1 MTDTIRFG
9 PGAGIFAAILL
20 FAVAFAFGLAGL
32 TLYRDV
38 QTIRQ
43 WPSTEGV
50 ILSGE
55 VTQHRVRQ
63 FTARGRPRTD
73 GYRYS
78 SRIAYSYTVDGEE
91 YVSTQ
96 ISIAKKF
103 DQFADTFSGT
113 ADAGYEGTWLAKY
126 PVGKKVAVYYDLDDP
141 ANAILERDEA
151 WLAYLFFAVAGVLAF
166 AGLGILNAVR
176 HMRNESR
183 FA

>member
-1 MTDTIRFG
+1 VTDTIRFG
-9 PGAGIFAAILL
+9 PGAGILVALVL
-20 FAVAFAFGLAGL
+20 FAVAFAVGLAGL

-73 GYRYS
+73 EYHYS
-78 SRIAYSYTVDGEE
+78 SRIAYTYTVDGEE
-91 YVSTQ
+91 YVSSQ

-103 DQFADTFSGT
+103 DRFLATFSGT
-113 ADAGYEGTWLAKY
+113 ADAGYEGTWLARY
-126 PVGKKVAVYYDLDDP
+126 PVGKKVPVYYDPDDP
-141 ANAILERDEA
+141 ANALLERDEA
-151 WLAYLFFAVAGVLAF
+151 WLAYLFFALAGVLTF

-176 HMRNESR
+176 HLRSESCI
-183 FA
+183 A